1 VEIRQLEYF
10 LAVAD
15 YGGITRAAGVLHISQ
30 PSLSQAI
37 RGLERELHVSLFQ
50 RVGRGML
57 LSPVGE
63 ALVGPA
69 RQAIRSVDSASDV
82 MRRMQRL
89 EGGRVDICALPALGS
104 EPVAAWVGYFRR
116 QHPAVAVR
124 MEEADDLAGVIESV
138 RSGTCELGFVTLPAP
153 LAGLQARTLSEQYV
167 VLVGPPGWSSTAPEP
182 LPIAAVADI
191 PLIVDGRSTS
201 GWAFIEQIL
210 HAHSVDV
217 FVAAEVRHPS
227 STLHLVLSGAGVAFM
242 PLRLALLAY
251 RRGAVIQPTD
261 PPIVRR
267 IAVIHR
273 PGPLS
278 GPAQA
283 LLDLALRDA
292 ARWVAANERHLEAG
306 LSYVQAAMAVDDAI
320 WAARKSAG
328 APDYALRQEPPSRP

>member
-1 VEIRQLEYF
+1 MEIRQLEYF
-10 LAVAD
+10 LAVVD
-15 YGGITRAAGVLHISQ
+15 HGGITRAAGVLHISQ

-37 RGLERELHVSLFQ
+37 RGLERELHVSLFH

-57 LSPVGE
+57 LSPAGE

-69 RQAIRSVDSASDV
+69 RQAIRSVESASDV
-82 MRRMQRL
+82 MRRLQRL

-138 RSGTCELGFVTLPAP
+138 RSGACELGFVTLPAP
-153 LAGLQARTLSEQYV
+153 LSGLQARPLSEQYV
-167 VLVGPPGWSSTAPEP
+167 VLVCPPGWSGTPAKP
-182 LPIAAVADI
+182 LPIAAVAGI

-201 GWAFIEQIL
+201 SWTFIEQTL

-227 STLHLVLSGAGVAFM
+227 STLHLVLSGAGAAFM

-261 PPIVRR
+261 PPLVRR
-267 IAVIHR
+267 IAVICR
-273 PGPLS
+273 PGLLS
-278 GPAQA
+278 GAAQA

-306 LSYVQAAMAVDDAI
+306 LNYVEAAVAVDDAI
-320 WAARKSAG
+320 WAARKTAT
-328 APDYALRQEPPSRP
+328 APDYAR